1 MHKYVF
7 QSIKKEE
14 CYAKQMDSL
23 CLSFELSTLYD
34 TMEHSILD
42 KISLAFP
49 KLHFWFSPVS
59 DYSSWYFWTSSS
71 FVGLVLILHPIE
83 T

>member
-49 KLHFWFSPVS
+49 KLHF
-59 DYSSWYFWTSSS
+59 
-71 FVGLVLILHPIE
+71 
-83 T
+83 